1 MAPCHTPP
9 PVDVP
14 TARWS
19 QRVCHTRALRQ
30 FRGWLQRQHGVVAG
44 VFVSV
49 ALLAGCASPSA
60 PPAVSPP
67 SPLAWIP
74 VEGAAGLLY
83 ARDTGSPGQVLH
95 WLRLDLQD
103 PTLSLSLTGPEQKG
117 RTLDRFNGATQALAA
132 LNASF
137 FTKRFEP
144 RGWTVSSGQAWA
156 PVIAAADSPMLS
168 CDRSDQCQLALTR
181 PVSAPQDSWLAVS
194 GTPWLVRDGIARQ
207 PTDDAGCGFCAAR
220 HPRTALGLDSSGH
233 LLTLVLV
240 EGRRVE
246 AEGLTLSDLAQRM
259 RAQGVLQALN
269 LDGGGSTALLL
280 TGRLVTSRP
289 FNEPM
294 LRPLANA
301 LLIHRVETVR
311 MPTEAPTGSG
321 SGTPSAPT
329 LSAALAHEIM
339 PTSPATSERQMA
351 TLPKPTPAGAPALQ
365 RPSPSTPRP

>member
-1 MAPCHTPP
+1 M
-9 PVDVP
+9 
-14 TARWS
+14 
-19 QRVCHTRALRQ
+19 
-30 FRGWLQRQHGVVAG
+30 AG
-44 VFVSV
+44 VFASV

-60 PPAVSPP
+60 PPAVSPLP
-67 SPLAWIP
+67 PHAESPAAPLAWIP

-83 ARDTGSPGQVLH
+83 ARDTNSPGQVLH

-168 CDRSDQCQLALTR
+168 CDRSYQCQLALTR

-207 PTDDAGCGFCAAR
+207 PTDDAGCGFCAAQ
-220 HPRTALGLDSSGH
+220 HPRTALGLDRSGH

-240 EGRRVE
+240 EGRQVE
-246 AEGLTLSDLAQRM
+246 AEGLTLAGLAERM
-259 RAQGVLQALN
+259 RAQGVMQGLN
-269 LDGGGSTALLL
+269 LDGGGSTALLIQ
-280 TGRLVTSRP
+280 GRLVTGRP
-289 FNEPM
+289 FNESM

-301 LLIHRVETVR
+301 LLI
-311 MPTEAPTGSG
+311 
-321 SGTPSAPT
+321 
-329 LSAALAHEIM
+329 
-339 PTSPATSERQMA
+339 ERRDSNPM
-351 TLPKPTPAGAPALQ
+351 PAGAPALQ
-365 RPSPSTPRP
+365 RSQPSNSSP